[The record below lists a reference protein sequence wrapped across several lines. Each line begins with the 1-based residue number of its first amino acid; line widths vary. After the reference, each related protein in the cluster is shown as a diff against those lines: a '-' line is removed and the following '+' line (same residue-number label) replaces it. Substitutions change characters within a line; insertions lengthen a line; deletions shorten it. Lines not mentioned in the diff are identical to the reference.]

1 MEPPPVEPQVAE
13 IAAEPDRAAAYARL
27 LHLQRGCAADLAAE
41 LPSTLLPLLLLDAA
55 ADDEAVAVSALKCL
69 GFTLY
74 HPVLVS
80 TISAQMAQLVLDT
93 LVQII
98 MNTRMK
104 SACNLGV
111 WCFSVQQLEP
121 LIIEDRADPVLI
133 AIVHALDNPFGS
145 LSTTFEA
152 AQAIM
157 KLADQIP
164 KRMRDQSCLWVP
176 PVYRRLLSAD
186 KTERDMAERCLIKVS
201 CFILPPQP
209 LLSKAVASDLEQKLL
224 SCMVNML
231 DDPSKKVQTV
241 KSWGWIISL
250 LGLDAVNNRPLLNK
264 LLKVP
269 EQMFTDLNPQVQVA
283 TMVSWKKLVDAFFP
297 SQATE
302 IVVQQTVIPALKP
315 IEQAS
320 AQVKMIRLIMVP
332 LCRVLSR
339 SRNIVLGLSCLST
352 WHYLLHRLGNLINHL
367 PILEAAFGPIL
378 KIVFSFGINDQN
390 KPLWSFCLNLF
401 HDFVSSKNRDREDL
415 CAPVNQNL
423 LAQSGMHIKALL
435 GVQHIKWLPW
445 DIRCFH
451 FQLDIFGIILKPEL
465 FQDMIP
471 ETLVIVMD
479 SATEIFRFLLQG
491 IQIELREQHAY
502 EQVSEC
508 ITNVCMFAKKLL
520 LDHIRKNSVNK
531 CATLLEFGLRFVK
544 VIVDEL
550 DHSLLASENIEVC
563 LDIEHIKENQH
574 AEYSPKVSL
583 PRIRSLSYMEMV
595 SPAVYVAALSLSMIS
610 QYTGELSR
618 RDAEKLVLILA
629 SSDVLESFRIAVS
642 FLYMQIGRPTCNRER
657 LKWLMVWNSFAK
669 QLNSQII
676 SYLETNSG
684 LSYHDVLHQFFCYPI
699 LYFLYPK
706 GISILLNAEN
716 SSESN
721 VSVLQDLEMEST
733 IEVYRSLS
741 TNSCN
746 SKFSSKVFFDG
757 FYKYLVCTIDENMA
771 LFQANLEHLSEKFEN
786 ATILSALGEIVIGLL
801 QDDQMLT
808 SANQEVKE
816 TSEDSFVCRQP
827 KLFLN
832 WFKLA
837 NRFMRLSS
845 FHFKANPAGQHQ
857 VTIRFFS
864 TLSNL
869 SGHLI
874 LKEDVLLLFEI
885 IGDQLTEWLS
895 LTTILYSEMQQGEI
909 IVHLENL
916 WLKMVECLKRSQ
928 LVSDVPLINQKQR
941 LLQAALNHPHHPIS
955 VATASICRPAT
966 HGNAILHPGCLISE
980 FDELLMH
987 RRKALNSSRKTA
999 ITSNSTDLMAERDGG
1014 SVNVSVGLGRKR
1026 LKIMKYS
1033 TKPKEL
1039 NKSRAHMGFSP
1050 RNMENTV
1057 CRKPELILEMLQR
1070 KT

>member
-1 MEPPPVEPQVAE
+1 
-13 IAAEPDRAAAYARL
+13 
-27 LHLQRGCAADLAAE
+27 
-41 LPSTLLPLLLLDAA
+41 
-55 ADDEAVAVSALKCL
+55 
-69 GFTLY
+69 
-74 HPVLVS
+74 
-80 TISAQMAQLVLDT
+80 
-93 LVQII
+93 
-98 MNTRMK
+98 
-104 SACNLGV
+104 
-111 WCFSVQQLEP
+111 
-121 LIIEDRADPVLI
+121 
-133 AIVHALDNPFGS
+133 
-145 LSTTFEA
+145 
-152 AQAIM
+152 M
-157 KLADQIP
+157 KLADQSP

-201 CFILPPQP
+201 CLVLPPQP
-209 LLSKAVASDLEQKLL
+209 LLSKAVASDFEQKLL
-224 SCMVNML
+224 SCMINML

-250 LGLDAVNNRPLLNK
+250 LGPDAVKNRLLLNK

-297 SQATE
+297 FQATK
-302 IVVQQTVIPALKP
+302 IVAQQTVIPPLKP

-320 AQVKMIRLIMVP
+320 AQVKRIRLIMVP
-332 LCRVLSR
+332 LCRVLSK
-339 SRNIVLGLSCLST
+339 SRNIVLSSSCLST

-367 PILEAAFGPIL
+367 PILDAAFGPIL

-423 LAQSGMHIKALL
+423 LAQSCTHIRALFD
-435 GVQHIKWLPW
+435 VQHIKWLPW
-445 DIRCFH
+445 DISCFH
-451 FQLDIFGIILKPEL
+451 FQLDILGIILKPEL

-471 ETLVIVMD
+471 EILVIVMD

-502 EQVSEC
+502 EQVKEC
-508 ITNVCMFAKKLL
+508 ITNVCTFAKKLL
-520 LDHIRKNSVNK
+520 LDHIGKNSVNK

-550 DHSLLASENIEVC
+550 DHSLLASDNIEVC

-583 PRIRSLSYMEMV
+583 PRIRSLSYMEMA
-595 SPAVYVAALSLSMIS
+595 SPAAYVTALSLSLIS
-610 QYTGELSR
+610 QYTGELSH
-618 RDAEKLVLILA
+618 RDAEKLALILA
-629 SSDVLESFRIAVS
+629 SSLDVLESFHTAVS
-642 FLYMQIGRPTCNRER
+642 FMYMQIGRPTYNRER
-657 LKWLMVWNSFAK
+657 LKWLMVWNLFAK
-669 QLNSQII
+669 QLNRKII
-676 SYLETNSG
+676 SYLETDSE
-684 LSYHDVLHQFFCYPI
+684 LSYHDLLHQFFCYP
-699 LYFLYPK
+699 FL
-706 GISILLNAEN
+706 IFLNAEN
-716 SSESN
+716 SSESS

-746 SKFSSKVFFDG
+746 SKLSSKVFFDG
-757 FYKYLVCTIDENMA
+757 FYKYLVCTIDGNMA
-771 LFQANLEHLSEKFEN
+771 LFQANLEHLSDKFEN
-786 ATILSALGEIVIGLL
+786 ATILSALGEIVVGLL
-801 QDDQMLT
+801 QNDQMLIY
-808 SANQEVKE
+808 ANQELKQ
-816 TSEDSFVCRQP
+816 TSEGSAVCRQP

-837 NRFMRLSS
+837 NRFMLLSS
-845 FHFKANPAGQHQ
+845 SHFKANPAGQHQ
-857 VTIRFFS
+857 VTSRFFS
-864 TLSNL
+864 TLSNFV
-869 SGHLI
+869 GHLV
-874 LKEDVLLLFEI
+874 LKEDVLLLFEN

-928 LVSDVPLINQKQR
+928 LVSDVPLINQKQQ

-955 VATASICRPAT
+955 VATASVCRAAT
-966 HGNAILHPGCLISE
+966 HGSAVLHPGCLNSE

-999 ITSNSTDLMAERDGG
+999 ITSNSYDLMAERDGG
-1014 SVNVSVGLGRKR
+1014 SVNVSVGLGTKR

-1050 RNMENTV
+1050 RNMENRV

>member
-27 LHLQRGCAADLAAE
+27 LHLQRGCAADPSAAADLAAE

-55 ADDEAVAVSALKCL
+55 ANDEAVAVSALKCL

-80 TISAQMAQLVLDT
+80 TISAQMAQLALDT

-121 LIIEDRADPVLI
+121 LIIEDRADPMLI

-157 KLADQIP
+157 KLADQSP

-186 KTERDMAERCLIKVS
+186 KTERDMAERCLINVS
-201 CFILPPQP
+201 CIILPPQP

-231 DDPSKKVQTV
+231 DDPSEKVQTV

-250 LGLDAVNNRPLLNK
+250 LGPDAVNNRPLLNK

-302 IVVQQTVIPALKP
+302 IVVQQTVIPPLKP

-320 AQVKMIRLIMVP
+320 A
-332 LCRVLSR
+332 
-339 SRNIVLGLSCLST
+339 
-352 WHYLLHRLGNLINHL
+352 
-367 PILEAAFGPIL
+367 
-378 KIVFSFGINDQN
+378 
-390 KPLWSFCLNLF
+390 
-401 HDFVSSKNRDREDL
+401 
-415 CAPVNQNL
+415 
-423 LAQSGMHIKALL
+423 
-435 GVQHIKWLPW
+435 
-445 DIRCFH
+445 
-451 FQLDIFGIILKPEL
+451 EL

-563 LDIEHIKENQH
+563 LDIEHIKENQQ

-583 PRIRSLSYMEMV
+583 PRIRSLPYMEMV

-642 FLYMQIGRPTCNRER
+642 FMYMQIGRPTCNRER

-801 QDDQMLT
+801 QNDQMLT

-816 TSEDSFVCRQP
+816 TSEDSFVCKQP